1 MFKSTRELF
10 KQEETSF
17 SSISWKQQ
25 LSTYLEKLPY
35 SQVSCTW
42 WTSDMESHGLLLVGL
57 KIITSIL
64 LWRNEAFPFYLCRW
78 CSLQANPCTGL
89 KQNSSVHNTHCRG
102 WQLVQTSN
110 YEKCTKNL
118 SIFSPCEKELA
129 YLHYVFSLQRFD
141 LPRSALSFTISMS
154 KLSIVTITP
163 AENFP
168 TLSESHRMTIGSTWG
183 D

>member
-64 LWRNEAFPFYLCRW
+64 LWRNEAFPFYLCCW

-110 YEKCTKNL
+110 RMKSVPKTYQSFHRVRKSWHTCTM
-118 SIFSPCEKELA
+118 SSPCSASICLG
-129 YLHYVFSLQRFD
+129 LRCLSLF
-141 LPRSALSFTISMS
+141 PCPSF
-154 KLSIVTITP
+154 P
-163 AENFP
+163 
-168 TLSESHRMTIGSTWG
+168 
-183 D
+183 